1 MISSILALGTDLCIV
16 PVEMQSHVFVMFQH
30 TNGFSALSHQIQSLP
45 LALYPCSLDPISQS
59 SNPPIWHQS
68 ISFQNPTTKKEK
80 FIKKIHLTSLKIP
93 LSILYYHHSDTHPI
107 LYFTIHHDNIYIYIY
122 IILET
127 SYIPVSHTKA
137 NPQHHPSPT
146 TTLYGCT
153 THPPQAI
160 TKSGQPCTFLD
171 LLKYKLINLVIQP
184 SDYLDKLFRS
194 RLIQLN
200 HIM

>member
-80 FIKKIHLTSLKIP
+80 FIKKIHLTSSKIT

-122 IILET
+122 NLRNFLYSCFSHKSQPT
-127 SYIPVSHTKA
+127 TPPIPHHNLVWL
-137 NPQHHPSPT
+137 HHPPT
-146 TTLYGCT
+146 TSHYKIWSTLYIFR
-153 THPPQAI
+153 P
-160 TKSGQPCTFLD
+160 
-171 LLKYKLINLVIQP
+171 LKIQV
-184 SDYLDKLFRS
+184 D
-194 RLIQLN
+194 
-200 HIM
+200 

>member
-80 FIKKIHLTSLKIP
+80 FIKKIHLTSLKLLYLFYITTIITHIP
-93 LSILYYHHSDTHPI
+93 FFILP
-107 LYFTIHHDNIYIYIY
+107 FTTIIYIYIY

-160 TKSGQPCTFLD
+160 TKSGQPCTFIP
-171 LLKYKLINLVIQP
+171 LKIQI
-184 SDYLDKLFRS
+184 D
-194 RLIQLN
+194 
-200 HIM
+200 